1 MLRAVAADV
10 SRSFTSLASPA
21 DPSGTDIQR
30 ASDFAVAYAP
40 SQRAVRDAQPVILTW
55 FVELNALEDRDN
67 GRLGSFNMATLMDSA
82 RVSGAGT

>member
-40 SQRAVRDAQPVILTW
+40 YSERC
-55 FVELNALEDRDN
+55 
-67 GRLGSFNMATLMDSA
+67 ATRSP
-82 RVSGAGT
+82 